1 MKNFWRALI
10 LALAVVVAVP
20 AVQAAEPAGLQSLE
34 LIVDGLQRTALVYVP
49 TTTAVGTT
57 VPLVF
62 VFHGHGGTSA
72 GAVDTFGINR
82 RWPDAIS
89 VYPQGL
95 NIPSITDPDGVR
107 AGWQHNVGEA
117 GDRDLH
123 FFDALLACLKQDYP
137 VDPQQVYATGHSNG
151 GGFTYLLWKARPDVS
166 AAVAPC
172 SAAAKFTPELTPKPA
187 LICGGRQ
194 DSIVKFTSQEREVA
208 ALQKVNGCDTQG
220 TLWAGGQ
227 GTSYASKAG
236 TPLVTFFYEGG
247 HGMVPEE
254 PGLVVR
260 FFQEHL
266 GKLAQA
272 KP

>member
-1 MKNFWRALI
+1 MV
-10 LALAVVVAVP
+10 LAVP
-20 AVQAAEPAGLQSLE
+20 SMQAGDPVGVQSLE
-34 LIVDGLQRTALVYVP
+34 LTVDGVQRTALVYVP
-49 TTTAVGTT
+49 TTAAGKA

-72 GAVDTFGINR
+72 GAVGTFGINR
-82 RWPDAIS
+82 RWPEAIS

-107 AGWQHNVGEA
+107 AGWQHDVGEA
-117 GDRDLH
+117 ADRDLR
-123 FFDALLACLKQDYP
+123 FFDALLARIKQDYR

-151 GGFTYLLWKARPDVS
+151 GGFTYLLWKARPEVF

-172 SAAAKFTPELTPKPA
+172 SAAAKFTPELTPKPV

-194 DSIVKFTSQEREVA
+194 DPIVKFTSQEREVDV
-208 ALQKVNGCDTQG
+208 LQKVNGCASQG
-220 TLWAGGQ
+220 TPWAGGQ
-227 GTSYASKAG
+227 GASYASQGG

-254 PGLVVR
+254 PGLIVR

-266 GKLAQA
+266 SEQARA